1 MGRVLTSTVEIPESI
16 DSSSED
22 IFSSALDLISPDETR
37 SLHGSPGS
45 HIIYKSRR
53 FGNVRLELAAP
64 ESEDGR
70 KLFAHYLWNAGLLLG
85 EYLEASVT
93 TSDTDA
99 STWDI
104 CGHQVLELGAGG

>member
-1 MGRVLTSTVEIPESI
+1 MVRMLTSTVEIPESL

-45 HIIYKSRR
+45 HIMYNSRR
-53 FGNVRLELAAP
+53 FGKLKLELAAP

-70 KLFAHYLWNAGLLLG
+70 KLFAHYLWNASLLLA
-85 EYLEASVT
+85 EFLAAPVT

-99 STWDI
+99 SKWDI
-104 CGHQVLELGAGG
+104 CGHRVLELGAGG